1 MSLNFIRQQ
10 TIGLIIRL
18 RSNSQRTDLALFC
31 EQDESASMPVVALM
45 ASRCYRSS
53 RARPQT
59 QSHSGKSAVPVSRES
74 AIVLAAVQDQ
84 AFGGVLTATA
94 RDGVAIQRPGR
105 EDGSAGAEPENDGEE
120 ESARRYRP
128 LCIGASTVVERAD

>member
-1 MSLNFIRQQ
+1 MQAGHHNRIKLMSLNVIRPQ
-10 TIGLIIRL
+10 TSYSLIRL

-59 QSHSGKSAVPVSRES
+59 QSHSGKSAVPVSRER

-84 AFGGVLTATA
+84 AFGGPQPGPVLTASA
-94 RDGVAIQRPGR
+94 RDGAARPGR
-105 EDGSAGAEPENDGEE
+105 EDGSAGGRTRE
-120 ESARRYRP
+120 
-128 LCIGASTVVERAD
+128 

>member
-1 MSLNFIRQQ
+1 MSLKFIRQQ
-10 TIGLIIRL
+10 TIGSIIRL
-18 RSNSQRTDLALFC
+18 RSNSQRTDLAFFC
-31 EQDESASMPVVALM
+31 EQDENASMPVVALM

-84 AFGGVLTATA
+84 AFGGPQPGPVLTATA

-105 EDGSAGAEPENDGEE
+105 EVGSAGGRTRE
-120 ESARRYRP
+120 
-128 LCIGASTVVERAD
+128 

>member
-1 MSLNFIRQQ
+1 
-10 TIGLIIRL
+10 
-18 RSNSQRTDLALFC
+18 
-31 EQDESASMPVVALM
+31 MPVVALM

-74 AIVLAAVQDQ
+74 AIVLAAVQNQ

>member
-10 TIGLIIRL
+10 TIGSIIRL
-18 RSNSQRTDLALFC
+18 RSNSQRTDLAFFC
-31 EQDESASMPVVALM
+31 EQDENASMPVVALM

-105 EDGSAGAEPENDGEE
+105 EDGSAGGRTRE
-120 ESARRYRP
+120 
-128 LCIGASTVVERAD
+128 